1 MRLGNS
7 DRRPAFRAMTKG
19 QLDDPILTFSS
30 SSSSSFPTLATSAP
44 SPLMRPTVLN
54 SKFIGCTA
62 VNLGGA
68 IFTGEDSIQLT
79 FSNCIFDSCLAP
91 QGGVMSV

>member
-1 MRLGNS
+1 
-7 DRRPAFRAMTKG
+7 MTKG
-19 QLDDPILTFSS
+19 QLDDPILTF
-30 SSSSSFPTLATSAP
+30 SSFPTLATSAP
-44 SPLMRPTVLN
+44 SPLMRPTLLN

-68 IFTGEDSIQLT
+68 IFTEEDSKQLT